1 MDESEQALWTA
12 AEKNS
17 GTDARIAKQILND
30 AKAHGLWE
38 ARHAELVRPVA
49 EHNGRV
55 PQVLALRDLEVR
67 LVHRRALIDHL
78 RDRQIRGQARE
89 RLFRVFYGPRD
100 FQDAV
105 LAEHRQYMLAVSSR
119 VSTDHL
125 IDVMHDPASTQL
137 VRRYEE
143 LYAQYFDLYCYV
155 VSTEDQAS
163 AEATK
168 LLMTHA
174 RRQAEKLRAQIQRIR
189 PDNRAANFERQA
201 MLARSGRHPMLN
213 YMVG

>member
-12 AEKNS
+12 AEKNAGS
-17 GTDARIAKQILND
+17 DARIAKQILSD
-30 AKAHGLWE
+30 SKTHGLWE

-67 LVHRRALIDHL
+67 LVHRRALIDHI
-78 RDRQIRGQARE
+78 RERQIKGKARE

-100 FQDAV
+100 FRDAV

-125 IDVMHDPASTQL
+125 IDVMHDPASAQL
-137 VRRYEE
+137 IERYEE
-143 LYAQYFDLYCYV
+143 KYAHYFDLYCSV
-155 VSTEDQAS
+155 VGTEDEAS
-163 AEATK
+163 ADATK
-168 LLMTHA
+168 LQMTHA
-174 RRQAEKLRAQIQRIR
+174 RREAEKLRGQIQRVR
-189 PDNRAANFERQA
+189 PDNRAADFDRQA
-201 MLARSGRHPMLN
+201 ALARSGRYPILN
-213 YMVG
+213 YMAS